1 MDPTTRPWHGPRKEL
16 GRLHEETALAA
27 DAQRRI
33 EAVSV
38 DVAGRRVAIA
48 RLDDTIMLVSGDA
61 GALINVS
68 GAEIIDA
75 DGASDDGP
83 AGPGSTD
90 APTGGAP
97 DPAGGDGGDAGDGS
111 DIIDAE
117 ETPDGSD
124 PATPDAVDAADP
136 AADEASG
143 TTTTGS
149 PS

>member
-61 GALINVS
+61 GALVLDELATAIVDQRGR
-68 GAEIIDA
+68 GARPAQA
-75 DGASDDGP
+75 DLLAQLHAVLRHAVEGP
-83 AGPGSTD
+83 QQ
-90 APTGGAP
+90 
-97 DPAGGDGGDAGDGS
+97 
-111 DIIDAE
+111 
-117 ETPDGSD
+117 
-124 PATPDAVDAADP
+124 
-136 AADEASG
+136 
-143 TTTTGS
+143 
-149 PS
+149 